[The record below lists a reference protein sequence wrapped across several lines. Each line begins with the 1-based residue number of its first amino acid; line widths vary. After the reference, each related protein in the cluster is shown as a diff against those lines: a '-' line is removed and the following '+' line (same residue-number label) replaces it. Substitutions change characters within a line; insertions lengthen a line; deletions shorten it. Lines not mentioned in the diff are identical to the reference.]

1 MNIFVFVS
9 ALLRT
14 FQRKIRKNQQERKTV
29 QQHEYAQNN
38 SPAFK
43 IYLRF
48 KRFFIN
54 ETHSFYSAQ
63 TTLKHMQNRIAT

>member
-14 FQRKIRKNQQERKTV
+14 FHKTIRKNQQERKPV
-29 QQHEYAQNN
+29 QQHEYAQNY

-43 IYLRF
+43 SYLHF

-63 TTLKHMQNRIAT
+63 TTLKHMQNRFAT